1 MKRASAS
8 LLAGLLFGLG
18 LVISRMIDPSKV
30 LAFLDIAGS
39 WDPSLAFVMIGA
51 IPVAAI
57 GYRVTR
63 ARRVPFF
70 DTRFFGPSRTRVD
83 TKLVIGSALFGVGW
97 GLVGYCPGPA
107 LASLA
112 VGRWQSFVFVVAML
126 VGMVGYRLG
135 DRANA
140 VFSRRSST

>member
-18 LVISRMIDPSKV
+18 LVISRMIDPAKV

-63 ARRVPFF
+63 ARRAPVL
-70 DTRFFGPSRTRVD
+70 DTRFYGPSRTRVD
-83 TKLVIGSALFGVGW
+83 ARLVFGSALFGVGW

-112 VGRWQSFVFVVAML
+112 VGRWQSFVFVAAML

-140 VFSRRSST
+140 VFSLR